1 MKQSFET
8 ELRKDW
14 KHYLLSSHGIKA
26 NLTKGEYLAWDGVL
40 SPIKVRMLLEYF
52 YKDNVVFFSGK
63 KRDEFRKAFKTA
75 FKRELSY
82 SKC

>member
-1 MKQSFET
+1 MKESLET

-26 NLTKGEYLAWDGVL
+26 NLTKGEYYALDGVL
-40 SPIKVRMLLEYF
+40 SPIKVRTLLGYF
-52 YKDNVVFFSGK
+52 YRDNVVFFSGK
-63 KRDEFRKAFKTA
+63 RRDEFRKAFKAA
-75 FKRELSY
+75 FKRELLF